1 MACRLV
7 GTKPL
12 SEPKPGY
19 YQLDPEEQTSVKF
32 YSVLIFSFKKI
43 HLNMSSGKGRP
54 FCLGLNVL
62 IPAWLIVHRGP
73 VKTFK
78 EPNIPVKIAIITL
91 LPTPTFCILV
101 KVYRFSP
108 MYMYIATFMIE
119 TQNVKPLFPK
129 YMCLMPMTLIFILF
143 GLILSIDLPLLSN
156 ISKRK
161 HLNQL
166 EKSDYTAV
174 RDTPRS
180 GTG

>member
-7 GTKPL
+7 GAKPL
-12 SEPKPGY
+12 SEPKLGY

-32 YSVLIFSFKKI
+32 YSVLIFSFKKT

-108 MYMYIATFMIE
+108 MYVYIATFMIE
-119 TQNVKPLFPK
+119 THK
-129 YMCLMPMTLIFILF
+129 M
-143 GLILSIDLPLLSN
+143 SN
-156 ISKRK
+156 LYSK
-161 HLNQL
+161 NIC
-166 EKSDYTAV
+166 V
-174 RDTPRS
+174 
-180 GTG
+180 